1 MSESPKAMLAPF
13 FFLGGGSE
21 MQINNCFALWTW
33 PELLVEFYVLPEKQT
48 CRQAETGKTI
58 CSLIF

>member
-21 MQINNCFALWTW
+21 MQI
-33 PELLVEFYVLPEKQT
+33 
-48 CRQAETGKTI
+48 
-58 CSLIF
+58 CSLIHTDLELTPDWEST